1 MDNEFVKRYKDQ
13 RDRLKKQF
21 EAEKVGEQSL
31 FTTQTKLFKP
41 LIETQKET
49 ARAIQDKI
57 YAGQETT
64 NNTLIPFLKE
74 LQKRNDHLETLQTLP
89 YYPAEIEGI
98 SQSTPI
104 KAQRI
109 INVDIDGELVNTT
122 HRENLQDMGLDLPS
136 EVQKN
141 ENYNET
147 FKKIKSKNSEIGQY
161 LGTSSKRSEKEKEIY
176 RSQKETL
183 KLYKEKIRG
192 LIEAKQFIIKSGEG
206 LRHRL
211 VKPKR
216 GRGRPRMYPDVIV
229 YNNPNEL
236 VIKLHD
242 FAAARKAGNTG
253 VDNYINSILD
263 ELLRIKAIDKDLY
276 DNCFHKI
283 FPSI

>member
-1 MDNEFVKRYKDQ
+1 MNNEFVKRYKDQ

-49 ARAIQDKI
+49 SRAIQDKI

-64 NNTLIPFLKE
+64 NNALIPFLKE
-74 LQKRNDHLETLQTLP
+74 LQKRNDDLETLQTLP

-98 SQSTPI
+98 AQSTPI

-122 HRENLQDMGLDLPS
+122 HRENLQDLGLDLPS

-183 KLYKEKIRG
+183 KLYKEKIIG
-192 LIEAKQFIIKSGEG
+192 LKEAKQFIIKSGEG
-206 LRHRL
+206 LR
-211 VKPKR
+211 
-216 GRGRPRMYPDVIV
+216 
-229 YNNPNEL
+229 
-236 VIKLHD
+236 
-242 FAAARKAGNTG
+242 T
-253 VDNYINSILD
+253 
-263 ELLRIKAIDKDLY
+263 
-276 DNCFHKI
+276 
-283 FPSI
+283 